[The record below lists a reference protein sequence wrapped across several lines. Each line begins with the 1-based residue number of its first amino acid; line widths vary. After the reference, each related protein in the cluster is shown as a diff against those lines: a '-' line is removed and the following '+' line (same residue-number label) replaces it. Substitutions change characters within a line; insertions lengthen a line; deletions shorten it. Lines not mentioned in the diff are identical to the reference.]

1 MVPKFWW
8 LEWKACPCCCLL
20 FVSFQ
25 VSNDALPG
33 RCLVITSDALVF
45 DQDSIL
51 RQAVLHNLNI
61 IFALSLLLEILLA
74 SPGCPQAPSCLEGS
88 FDATNGNS

>member
-1 MVPKFWW
+1 MCIKVKRAF
-8 LEWKACPCCCLL
+8 
-20 FVSFQ
+20 FQ
-25 VSNDALPG
+25 
-33 RCLVITSDALVF
+33 I

-88 FDATNGNS
+88 FDATNGNSC